1 MGKWFDDAKGKAI
14 ATGASTSLAEA
25 SAGSATFLKFAI
37 MPCIVLVV
45 FTLLYIFR
53 KKYQQ
58 QNKMQP
64 SVNS

>member
-1 MGKWFDDAKGKAI
+1 
-14 ATGASTSLAEA
+14 
-25 SAGSATFLKFAI
+25 
-37 MPCIVLVV
+37 MPFIVLVV